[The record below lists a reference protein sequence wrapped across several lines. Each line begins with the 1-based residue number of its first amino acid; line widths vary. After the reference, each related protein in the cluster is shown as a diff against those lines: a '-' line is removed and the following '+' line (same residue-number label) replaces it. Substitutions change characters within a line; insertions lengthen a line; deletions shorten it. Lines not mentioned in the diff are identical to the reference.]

1 MCRSLHWVEFWW
13 RQNKDFLRFLN
24 KIKYSEKPTSKLN
37 QSDDKVL
44 TYWTSFLYNSKCVL
58 PEKKITLSMKSHLV
72 SFLCS
77 FWHYKKKI
85 NFHKMQLKKTVL
97 PSPVNCKFD
106 RRYHPHPFAYRDYYW
121 TELLD
126 EFAAM
131 TSKLFYRY
139 SNQLLDWWFFS
150 TKTYSG

>member
-72 SFLCS
+72 SFLRS
-77 FWHYKKKI
+77 FWHYKKKKLI
-85 NFHKMQLKKTVL
+85 STRCNSRKLSYPPLLIASLIEDITLTLLHTETITGQNYLMNLQ
-97 PSPVNCKFD
+97 PWQVNYSTD
-106 RRYHPHPFAYRDYYW
+106 TP
-121 TELLD
+121 
-126 EFAAM
+126 
-131 TSKLFYRY
+131 TSY
-139 SNQLLDWWFFS
+139 
-150 TKTYSG
+150 

>member
-1 MCRSLHWVEFWW
+1 
-13 RQNKDFLRFLN
+13 
-24 KIKYSEKPTSKLN
+24 
-37 QSDDKVL
+37 
-44 TYWTSFLYNSKCVL
+44 
-58 PEKKITLSMKSHLV
+58 
-72 SFLCS
+72 
-77 FWHYKKKI
+77 
-85 NFHKMQLKKTVL
+85 MQLKKTVL

>member
-77 FWHYKKKI
+77 FWHYKKKKLI
-85 NFHKMQLKKTVL
+85 STRCNSRKLSYPPLLIASLIEDITLTLLHTETITGQNYSMNLQ
-97 PSPVNCKFD
+97 PWQVNYSTD
-106 RRYHPHPFAYRDYYW
+106 
-121 TELLD
+121 TL
-126 EFAAM
+126 
-131 TSKLFYRY
+131 TSY
-139 SNQLLDWWFFS
+139 
-150 TKTYSG
+150 